1 MVIVLLFIVLGLALN
16 QFGLWMEL
24 RKTKEGMLSM
34 IDQMESILGILREM
48 IGEREK
54 NEFNKEIISNRNCI
68 SGVHFRKLGYIEHLN
83 HPYTSRCGEQQ
94 RCSGEVLE

>member
-24 RKTKEGMLSM
+24 KKTKEGMLSM

-48 IGEREK
+48 IGERE
-54 NEFNKEIISNRNCI
+54 E
-68 SGVHFRKLGYIEHLN
+68 
-83 HPYTSRCGEQQ
+83 
-94 RCSGEVLE
+94 